1 MIHVEREGRGALVN
15 INGSGDEIVS
25 EVAWAISSVVG
36 RGREMCDGK
45 NEDVKHALAQ
55 HVFWEIVKRSA
66 VAIVLQY
73 GVNVLRDDD
82 DCEDDPDEAEFD
94 GGAFANGL
102 PADALKCFMRCMKGE
117 F

>member
-1 MIHVEREGRGALVN
+1 MIHVEREGSGARVN
-15 INGSGDEIVS
+15 TNGSGDEIMS
-25 EVAWAISSVVG
+25 EVACAIATVVG
-36 RGREMCDGK
+36 RGCEMCDGK

-55 HVFWEIVKRSA
+55 RVFLEIVKRSA
-66 VAIVLQY
+66 VAIHLQY
-73 GVNVLRDDD
+73 GVDVLSDDD